1 LELIVIIAVTLLLG
15 FALGF
20 AVREA
25 VSRRRRAE
33 ARRRHLS
40 HNPF

>member
-1 LELIVIIAVTLLLG
+1 MSDVG

-25 VSRRRRAE
+25 MSRRRRARVRGTPNT
-33 ARRRHLS
+33 A
-40 HNPF
+40 